1 MSRSLIETVI
11 GALVLLVAG
20 VFLAFAYSSADLRS
34 VGGYP
39 LSARF
44 QSVTGL
50 SVGSDVRLS
59 GIKVGSV
66 VGHRLD
72 PKTYFALVDM
82 RISDDVHLPEDTSA
96 RITTEGL
103 LGGTYLALEPGGAE
117 AMLPEGA
124 VIEYTQS
131 PVDLVQLLGKF
142 IFTAGESAG
151 GEEPGGKPAPSS
163 N

>member
-20 VFLAFAYSSADLRS
+20 VFVAFAYSSADLRS

-82 RISDDVHLPEDTSA
+82 RIEEGVRLPEDSSA

-117 AMLPEGA
+117 ATLEDGA

-142 IFTAGESAG
+142 IFTAGETAG
-151 GEEPGGKPAPSS
+151 EPGNGAAAVSPS

>member
-1 MSRSLIETVI
+1 MSRSLIETVM

-20 VFLAFAYSSADLRS
+20 VFVVFAYSSANLRDVS
-34 VGGYP
+34 GYP

-59 GIKVGSV
+59 GIKVGTV

-72 PKTYFALVDM
+72 PQTYLAMVDM
-82 RISDDVHLPEDTSA
+82 RISEDIRLPEDSSA

-103 LGGTYLALEPGGAE
+103 LGGTYLALEPGGSE
-117 AMLPEGA
+117 TMLTDGE

-142 IFTAGESAG
+142 IFTAGETAG
-151 GEEPGGKPAPSS
+151 GSEQGGSPAAPT